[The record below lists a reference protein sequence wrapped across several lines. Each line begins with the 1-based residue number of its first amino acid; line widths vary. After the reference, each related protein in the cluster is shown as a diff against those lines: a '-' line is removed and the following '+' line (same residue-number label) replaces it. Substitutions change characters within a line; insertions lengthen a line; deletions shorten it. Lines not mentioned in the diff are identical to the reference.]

1 LVKAKVVAYTAHKN
15 SEKGEDMLTS
25 LKESIGFISKA
36 LDLIAPQPEGAP
48 KGKDPKAQ
56 NTDSTNKYRYA
67 FLIYNASTTLYKVTR
82 FMLRPGW
89 QKAFA

>member
-1 LVKAKVVAYTAHKN
+1 MV
-15 SEKGEDMLTS
+15 S
-25 LKESIGFISKA
+25 LKESISFISKA
-36 LDLIAPQPEGAP
+36 LDLIAPQQEAGG

-56 NTDSTNKYRYA
+56 SSEPSNKGKYA

-89 QKAFA
+89 QRNFAEIYERIYKLLEEV